1 MVWPASSSVD
11 EGVAR
16 RAVSVPGAGCGGGA
30 GGVGAACGGRV
41 PGGRVIAARSGF
53 SISIVAPHF
62 AHRVLAL
69 GRSPSLDS
77 SNLYRAWQAGQ
88 TMIIRPLLSSPTRS
102 EEHTSE
108 LQSHHDLVCRL

>member
-16 RAVSVPGAGCGGGA
+16 RAVSVPGAGSGGGA
-30 GGVGAACGGRV
+30 GGVGAGAWPGGGV
-41 PGGRVIAARSGF
+41 PGGSVIAARSGF

-88 TMIIRPLLSSPTRS
+88 TMIIRPLLSSPTDARA
-102 EEHTSE
+102 
-108 LQSHHDLVCRL
+108 

>member
-11 EGVAR
+11 EVVAR
-16 RAVSVPGAGCGGGA
+16 RAVSVPGAGSGGA
-30 GGVGAACGGRV
+30 GGVGAGAGGGRV
-41 PGGRVIAARSGF
+41 PGGSVIAARSGF

-77 SNLYRAWQAGQ
+77 SNLYRAWQAGL
-88 TMIIRPLLSSPTRS
+88 TMIIRPLLSSPTDARA
-102 EEHTSE
+102 
-108 LQSHHDLVCRL
+108 